1 MPRRRMTFC
10 RVITA
15 AVLAGSLAVFPAAT
29 PVRAGDATGA
39 FAPYEDL
46 VEVIAVLAWHLDDDI
61 YRFPPAKDPTGITVY
76 GLTLTR
82 LDSWQKRYPG
92 KLTDVITFARAQV
105 LERLGEFGRARDA
118 YAAVAKMSDSSR
130 AEPAR
135 AAEARVAPLAEAA
148 AMPEGG
154 DDLNQRLANLRAKLD
169 AWGKIVERHAG
180 TPYQAIALVEEER
193 LERATARLVVENR
206 QMIET
211 GDETAERALRF
222 LIEKHAES
230 KNLPAYVLRLG
241 DLYADM
247 ARDYVEEH
255 DRPLDF
261 EQDEFTRRT
270 DRALETYRKVATWD
284 GAREKPEGQARFA
297 ALESWKSATLARY
310 R

>member
-1 MPRRRMTFC
+1 MKLR

-15 AVLAGSLAVFPAAT
+15 AVLAGTVAAAPA
-29 PVRAGDATGA
+29 RAGDAKGA

-46 VEVIAVLAWHLDDDI
+46 VEVVAVLAWHLDDDT
-61 YRFPPAKDPTGITVY
+61 YRFPPAKDPTGIAIY

-92 KLTDVITFARAQV
+92 KQTDVITYARAQV
-105 LERLGEFGRARDA
+105 LERLSEFGRAREG
-118 YAAVAKMSDSSR
+118 YAAVAKMDSPL

-135 AAEARVAPLAEAA
+135 TAEARVTPFAAAA
-148 AMPEGG
+148 AMPENGE
-154 DDLNQRLANLRAKLD
+154 DLNARLAALRAKLD
-169 AWGKIVERHAG
+169 AWGKLVERHAG
-180 TPYQAIALVEEER
+180 TPYQALALVEEER
-193 LERATARLVVENR
+193 LERMTARLVVENR
-206 QMIET
+206 QILET
-211 GDETAERALRF
+211 GDATAERALRF

-255 DRPLDF
+255 DRPLGF
-261 EQDEFTRRT
+261 EQDEFTKRA

-284 GAREKPEGQARFA
+284 GAREKPEGQARFS

>member
-1 MPRRRMTFC
+1 M
-10 RVITA
+10 ILS
-15 AVLAGSLAVFPAAT
+15 AVLAGTLVAAPA
-29 PVRAGDATGA
+29 RAGDATGA

-46 VEVIAVLAWHLDDDI
+46 VEVVAVLTWHLDDDA
-61 YRFPPAKDPTGITVY
+61 YRFPAAKDPTGIAVY

-92 KLTDVITFARAQV
+92 RLADVVGFSRAQV
-105 LERLGEFGRARDA
+105 LERLSEFGRARDA
-118 YAAVAKMSDSSR
+118 YAAVGRMDSPL
-130 AEPAR
+130 AEKAR
-135 AAEARVAPLAEAA
+135 TAEARVVPFAEAA
-148 AMPEGG
+148 AMPEDGP
-154 DDLNQRLANLRAKLD
+154 DLNVQLANLRAKLD
-169 AWGKIVERHAG
+169 AWGKLVERHAG
-180 TPYQAIALVEEER
+180 TPYQTLALVEEER
-193 LERATARLVVENR
+193 LERITARLVVEHR
-206 QMIET
+206 QMLET

-247 ARDYVEEH
+247 ARDYVEAH

-261 EQDEFTRRT
+261 AQDEFTRRT

-297 ALESWKSATLARY
+297 AVESWKSATLARY

>member
-1 MPRRRMTFC
+1 MPGRRMTFR
-10 RVITA
+10 RVIMA
-15 AVLAGSLAVFPAAT
+15 AVLAGTVGVA
-29 PVRAGDATGA
+29 PVRAGNATGA

-46 VEVIAVLAWHLDDDI
+46 VEVVAVLTWHLDDDV
-61 YRFPPAKDPTGITVY
+61 YRFPAAKDPTGIAIY

-92 KLTDVITFARAQV
+92 KLTDVIGFARAQV
-105 LERLGEFGRARDA
+105 FERLGEFGRARDA
-118 YAAVAKMSDSSR
+118 YAAVAKMPDSSL
-130 AEPAR
+130 AEQAR
-135 AAEARVAPLAEAA
+135 TAEARVTPLAEAA

-154 DDLNQRLANLRAKLD
+154 EDLNARLANLRAKLD

-180 TPYQAIALVEEER
+180 TPYQSIALVEEER

-206 QMIET
+206 QILET
-211 GDETAERALRF
+211 GDATAERALRF

-255 DRPLDF
+255 DRPLGF
-261 EQDEFTRRT
+261 EQDEFTKRA

>member
-1 MPRRRMTFC
+1 MPGRRMTLR
-10 RVITA
+10 RVIMA
-15 AVLAGSLAVFPAAT
+15 AVLAGTVAAAPA
-29 PVRAGDATGA
+29 RAGDATGA

-46 VEVIAVLAWHLDDDI
+46 VEVVAVLAWHLDDDV
-61 YRFPPAKDPTGITVY
+61 YRFPAAKDPTGIAIY

-92 KLTDVITFARAQV
+92 KQTDVITFARAQV
-105 LERLGEFGRARDA
+105 FERLGEFGKARDA
-118 YAAVAKMSDSSR
+118 YAAVAKMDSPL

-135 AAEARVAPLAEAA
+135 TNETRVIPFAEAA
-148 AMPEGG
+148 AMPETGE
-154 DDLNQRLANLRAKLD
+154 DLNARLAALRAKLD
-169 AWGKIVERHAG
+169 AWGKLVERHAG
-180 TPYQAIALVEEER
+180 TPYQALALVEEER
-193 LERATARLVVENR
+193 LERTTARLVVENR
-206 QMIET
+206 QMLET
-211 GDETAERALRF
+211 GDATAERALRF

-241 DLYADM
+241 DLYADI

-255 DRPLDF
+255 DRPLGF
-261 EQDEFTRRT
+261 EQDEFTKRA

-284 GAREKPEGQARFA
+284 GAREKPEGQARFT